1 MRAASPS
8 ALLCNALAG
17 KGGRFAES
25 PVVPS
30 RRSTLVALMRWILL
44 FLATIVLLVLPA
56 ASAAGAAGN
65 SESGFVVVK
74 KAAGDGGVNGP
85 PVVTVVVHG
94 FVMGRITQEA
104 RVEIYH
110 LQTASG
116 RGAPQV
122 AGPDV
127 SQSSVRWRSFTG
139 KAYSGSGFRFHA
151 IGGFYRVVVRGAGVY
166 LFAGGHGA
174 VWLRGSSHYPNADGF
189 YSLGGRPFRSL
200 PAPEL
205 KRSIGGS

>member
-1 MRAASPS
+1 
-8 ALLCNALAG
+8 
-17 KGGRFAES
+17 
-25 PVVPS
+25 
-30 RRSTLVALMRWILL
+30 
-44 FLATIVLLVLPA
+44 
-56 ASAAGAAGN
+56 
-65 SESGFVVVK
+65 SG
-74 KAAGDGGVNGP
+74 
-85 PVVTVVVHG
+85 
-94 FVMGRITQEA
+94 
-104 RVEIYH
+104 
-110 LQTASG
+110 S
-116 RGAPQV
+116 GAPQV

-139 KAYSGSGFRFHA
+139 KAYSGSGFRFRA

-205 KRSIGGS
+205 ERSAGGGRWPSTPRRCSSSRTSRRSRRLSPPTCARTASR